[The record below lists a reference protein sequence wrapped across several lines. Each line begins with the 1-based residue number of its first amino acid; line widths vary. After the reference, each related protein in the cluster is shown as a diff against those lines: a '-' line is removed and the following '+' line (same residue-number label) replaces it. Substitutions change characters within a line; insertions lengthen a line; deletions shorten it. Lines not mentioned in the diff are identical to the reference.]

1 VNSWSGGEM
10 LAVAAAHLVRD
21 EDAVLVGLGLPQVAV
36 ALARRTHAPNARLLL
51 ELGVFDPRPAG
62 EAMGIADPRMWT
74 GSRAYGGM
82 LDVLGYMLQG
92 GRISLGV
99 LGALQ
104 VDRYGS
110 INSSLVIEADGRRRR
125 FRGSGGGNDVAS
137 SAGRVLV
144 VVRHE
149 SRKFK
154 AAVDFVTSPGRRV
167 AGSTR
172 AAVGLGTVGTTA
184 VVTDRALIEITDDGA
199 VLAAVHPGEDVDRV
213 IEDTPMP
220 LLLPNGE
227 PTVSPSPSVEE
238 LELIR
243 GSLDPLGWYT
253 T

>member
-1 VNSWSGGEM
+1 M
-10 LAVAAAHLVRD
+10 LAVAASHLVCD
-21 EDAVLVGLGLPQVAV
+21 DDVVLVGLGLPQVAV
-36 ALARRTHAPNARLLL
+36 TLAQRTHAPNARLLL
-51 ELGVFDPRPAG
+51 ELGVFDPQPAG

-74 GSRAYGGM
+74 GSRVYGGM

-154 AAVDFVTSPGRRV
+154 AAVDFITSPGRRV
-167 AGSTR
+167 AGLTRTALGLDST
-172 AAVGLGTVGTTA
+172 GTTA

-199 VLAAVHPGEDVDRV
+199 VLAAVHPGEEVERV
-213 IEDTPMP
+213 IADTPMP
-220 LLLPNGE
+220 LQLPNGG
-227 PTVSPSPSVEE
+227 PAVSRSPSGRE